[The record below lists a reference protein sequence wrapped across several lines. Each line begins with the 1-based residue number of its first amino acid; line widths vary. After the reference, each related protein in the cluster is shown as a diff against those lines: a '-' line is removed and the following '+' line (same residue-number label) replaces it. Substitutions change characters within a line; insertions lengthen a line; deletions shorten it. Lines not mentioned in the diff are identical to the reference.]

1 MKKYILTS
9 LSLLFINFAIAQI
22 DTTNRGCSTPDIDT
36 TEFQQLP
43 WFDNN
48 QFLEN
53 FLDSIGYPAA
63 GSGNRI
69 VGDPVRFWIPI
80 KFWIYRDDNGNGGP
94 TQFQIQRMI
103 DKLNII
109 NVLIFCG

>member
-9 LSLLFINFAIAQI
+9 LCLLIINIIIAQT
-22 DTTNRGCSTPDIDT
+22 DTTERECSTPDIDT

-48 QFLEN
+48 HFLEI

-63 GSGNRI
+63 GVGNRI
-69 VGDPVRFWIPI
+69 VGAPVPAGICC
-80 KFWIYRDDNGNGGP
+80 KA
-94 TQFQIQRMI
+94 
-103 DKLNII
+103 
-109 NVLIFCG
+109 NVR

>member
-1 MKKYILTS
+1 MKKYILT
-9 LSLLFINFAIAQI
+9 LLCLLIINFVIAQI
-22 DTTNRGCSTPDIDT
+22 DTTDRGCSTPDIDT

-63 GSGNRI
+63 GSTNRI
-69 VGDPVRFWIPI
+69 VGSSS
-80 KFWIYRDDNGNGGP
+80 
-94 TQFQIQRMI
+94 QQRPQRA
-103 DKLNII
+103 
-109 NVLIFCG
+109 FE